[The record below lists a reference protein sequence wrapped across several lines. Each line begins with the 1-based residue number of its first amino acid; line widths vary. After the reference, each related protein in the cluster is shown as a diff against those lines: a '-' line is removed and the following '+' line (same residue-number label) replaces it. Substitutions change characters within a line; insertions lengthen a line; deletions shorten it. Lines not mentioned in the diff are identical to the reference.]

1 MNNKLKLKQKIKLVN
16 FFYFSIFIKSKYSS
30 SYNFLINKIHFQ
42 LYSFILFRNKLEIH
56 NNFNSL

>member
-16 FFYFSIFIKSKYSS
+16 FIYFFIFTKSKYSS
-30 SYNFLINKIHFQ
+30 SYNFLIIKIHFQ
-42 LYSFILFRNKLEIH
+42 LYSFILFRNKLEIR